1 MRKTLLSVSVV
12 ILFLF
17 GLGLGFWKGQ
27 SFSREIVIKDAIN
40 RVDSKVSADFSTFWE
55 VWQAVNDR
63 YLKNDKASSEDK
75 MYGATQGLVA
85 SLGDPYSQFFS
96 PQESKKFEE
105 DVQGNFGGI
114 GAELGIRKERLVV
127 IAPLKD
133 TPAMKAGLIAGD
145 YIMEVNSSSTDGV
158 SIDKAVNWI
167 RGEKGTKVTLKMFRD
182 SWDKP
187 KDIEITRDTIEI
199 PTLDWEMRDK
209 IAYVELYSFN
219 ANASSLF
226 YEAILGA
233 SKEGAQ
239 AIVLDLRNN
248 PGGYLQVA
256 VDLAGWFVP
265 KGTLVVSEEGRTGES
280 EKLYARGNAALLD
293 IPVVVL
299 INQGSASASEILA
312 GALRD
317 IRKIKLVGEKSF
329 GKGTVQELVNLH
341 DESSLKITIA
351 HWVMPSGKILD
362 DGGLEPDVK
371 VEMTDKDIEDKK
383 DPQLEKALEI
393 AREEINKSN

>member
-1 MRKTLLSVSVV
+1 MRKIILIVSTIV
-12 ILFLF
+12 LFSAV
-17 GLGLGFWKGQ
+17 LGLGFKLGQ
-27 SFSREIVIKDAIN
+27 DFPREIVIKDAVN
-40 RVDSKVSADFSTFWE
+40 RADSKVPADFTTFWE
-55 VWQAVNDR
+55 AWQAVNDK
-63 YLKNDKASSEDK
+63 YLKNDKVSSEDK

-145 YIMEVNSSSTDGV
+145 YILEVNSSSTDGV
-158 SIDKAVNWI
+158 SIDQAVNWI
-167 RGEKGTKVTLKMFRD
+167 RGEKGTKVTLKMFRE

-199 PTLDWEMRDK
+199 PTLDWEMRDR
-209 IAYVELYSFN
+209 IAYIELYSFN

-226 YEAILGA
+226 YEAILGT
-233 SKEGAQ
+233 SKQGAQ

-351 HWVMPSGKILD
+351 HWVMPGGKILD
-362 DGGLEPDVK
+362 DGGLEPDVEVK
-371 VEMTDKDIEDKK
+371 MTDEDIENKK

-393 AREEINKSN
+393 AREEINKS